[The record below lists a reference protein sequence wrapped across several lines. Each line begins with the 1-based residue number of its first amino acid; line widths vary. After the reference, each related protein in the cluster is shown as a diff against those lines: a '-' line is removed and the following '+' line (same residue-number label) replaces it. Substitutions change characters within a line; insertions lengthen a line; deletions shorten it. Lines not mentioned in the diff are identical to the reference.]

1 MATKLQLELKTL
13 REKAVAIEQEL
24 GDAVW
29 PEEKLTAYKAIISQA
44 EGIRTQLDAQTRA
57 DALKQW
63 SEASDGQSA
72 VRSNFG
78 REATYGEGIID
89 GVTQDPTT
97 GELFATKAEGEERLK
112 ILKSPAYQ
120 DAFAQHIRSKS
131 RLGPDWRSG
140 MKASALKVLSAGT
153 DEAGGFWMAP
163 DYRSELIKKMAAM
176 AVVRPNAT
184 VITTGSDMVSFPT
197 VKYTSDQKYTS
208 GVRFAWNGDA
218 PASNISE
225 ATNPIAGR
233 DIIPINVATAAIFLA
248 RSMMEDNSF
257 DVLGYISEL
266 LSEAFALGEEDA
278 FWNGAG
284 GGSPEGVLAHA
295 MAIVADGTT
304 DGMYVKSGAAAA
316 ILWGSAAT
324 PSAAVTT
331 GILGLESALPPQY
344 EFNAKWYGNKRTY
357 SSIRGISDADGR
369 PLWQT
374 TDAPGLTNYVR
385 GLPATLLGYDVAKSQ
400 FLPDIGSNT
409 YPLVFGDMKGYYIA
423 DRVGLSIEVFREVLG
438 LRDLVAVYA
447 RKRVGAALLQPWRLK
462 DMKCTT

>member
-1 MATKLQLELKTL
+1 MASKLQVELKTL
-13 REKAVAIEQEL
+13 RESAQAIEQEL
-24 GDAVW
+24 GDSVW
-29 PEEKLTAYKAIISQA
+29 PEEKVTAYKAIVAKA
-44 EGIRTQLDAQTRA
+44 EGIRTQIDVQTRA

-72 VRSNFG
+72 VRSNFS

-89 GVTQDPTT
+89 GVTQDPIS
-97 GELFATKAEGEERLK
+97 GELFAVKSEGEAQLK

-120 DAFAQHIRSKS
+120 DAFAMHMRAKSK
-131 RLGPDWRSG
+131 LGPDWRAG
-140 MKASALKVLSAGT
+140 MKATALKVLSAGT
-153 DEAGGFWMAP
+153 DEAGGFWMPP
-163 DYRSELIKKMAAM
+163 DYRSELIKKSAAM
-176 AVVRPNAT
+176 ACVRPNAT
-184 VITTGSDMVSFPT
+184 VITTGSDLVSFPT
-197 VKYTSDQKYTS
+197 VKYTTDQKYTS

-218 PASNISE
+218 PAANISE

-266 LSEAFALGEEDA
+266 MSEAFALGEEDA
-278 FWNGAG
+278 FWTGAG
-284 GGSPEGVLAHA
+284 GGSPEGILAHA
-295 MAIVADGTT
+295 MATVANGTG
-304 DGMYVKSGAAAA
+304 DGMYVASGAAAA

-324 PSAAVTT
+324 PSAAVTK
-331 GILGLESALPPQY
+331 GILGLEGALPPQY
-344 EFNAKWYGNKRTY
+344 ETNAKWYANKRTY
-357 SSIRGISDADGR
+357 SSIRGICDAESR

-385 GLPATLLGYDVAKSQ
+385 GLPATLLGYDVQKSQ
-400 FLPDIGSNT
+400 FVPDIDTNT

-438 LRDLVAVYA
+438 LRDLVAIYA
-447 RKRVGAALLQPWRLK
+447 RKRLGAALLQPWRLK